1 MNSLILKNIIS
12 FILIVI
18 LQVLILNNVLFMGY
32 INPYVYILFLLTLPF
47 NTKRW
52 LILIL
57 ALILGL
63 TIDSFQNSMG
73 LHAFSCIL
81 IAYFRSS
88 IIKFLLPELKNKNK
102 KSINFSINEFGIQR
116 FIIYSSIMVIIHH
129 FSLFFIES
137 FNLEIFNNIIRASI
151 SSIFSIVI
159 IILLQF
165 LFFKTGKND

>member
-1 MNSLILKNIIS
+1 M
-12 FILIVI
+12 
-18 LQVLILNNVLFMGY
+18 
-32 INPYVYILFLLTLPF
+32 TLPF

-52 LILIL
+52 LTLIL

-88 IIKFLLPELKNKNK
+88 IINFLLPELKNKNN

-129 FSLFFIES
+129 FSLFFLES

>member
-1 MNSLILKNIIS
+1 M
-12 FILIVI
+12 
-18 LQVLILNNVLFMGY
+18 
-32 INPYVYILFLLTLPF
+32 TLPF

-52 LILIL
+52 LTLIL

-88 IIKFLLPELKNKNK
+88 IINFLLPELKNKNN

>member
-12 FILIVI
+12 FILIVS

-32 INPYVYILFLLTLPF
+32 INPYVYVLFLLKLPF
-47 NTKRW
+47 KTKRW
-52 LILIL
+52 LTLIL

-116 FIIYSSIMVIIHH
+116 FIIYSTIMVIIHH

-151 SSIFSIVI
+151 SSIFSILI

-165 LFFKTGKND
+165 LFFNTEKR

>member
-12 FILIVI
+12 FILIVS

-32 INPYVYILFLLTLPF
+32 INPYVYILYLLILPF
-47 NTKRW
+47 NTKKW
-52 LILIL
+52 LTLIL

>member
-12 FILIVI
+12 FILIVS

-32 INPYVYILFLLTLPF
+32 INPYVYILFLLILPF

-52 LILIL
+52 LTLIL

-81 IAYFRSS
+81 IAYFRSA
-88 IIKFLLPELKNKNK
+88 IINFLLPELKNKNN

-137 FNLEIFNNIIRASI
+137 FNLEIFNNLIRASI